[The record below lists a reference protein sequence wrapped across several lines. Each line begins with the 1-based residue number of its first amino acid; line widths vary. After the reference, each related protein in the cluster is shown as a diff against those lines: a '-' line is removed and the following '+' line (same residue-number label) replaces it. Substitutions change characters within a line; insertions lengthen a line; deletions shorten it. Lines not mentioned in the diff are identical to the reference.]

1 MIENIALNPQYKFI
15 NTSHLTASEISD
27 LERDFHI
34 DDEIIAYG
42 TDRDES
48 PNYIYD
54 KTTSDQLLIIQIP
67 RFLDKDDL
75 HYVTQPIEFLI
86 HQDTLFIFNPCDSSI
101 VKKSLNKLQLN
112 LSKFTNEKVVLALL
126 FELIDTFLPV
136 IRQITHRRNQLD
148 QELNKKITNEKLVE
162 LSRLEQSLS
171 FFSSAIILN
180 ESIIC
185 RLAQTPFMRTS
196 QETANSEMLED
207 VLVECRQV
215 KQMVETELDIVQR
228 ITETFNVI
236 ANNNLNDT
244 MKFLTIWSL
253 ILTVPTIVTGFFG
266 MNVGLPWMKVS
277 FAWIIIV
284 VICIILSL
292 WLLLILKFH
301 KKL

>member
-1 MIENIALNPQYKFI
+1 
-15 NTSHLTASEISD
+15 D
-27 LERDFHI
+27 
-34 DDEIIAYG
+34 
-42 TDRDES
+42 
-48 PNYIYD
+48 
-54 KTTSDQLLIIQIP
+54 
-67 RFLDKDDL
+67 
-75 HYVTQPIEFLI
+75 
-86 HQDTLFIFNPCDSSI
+86 
-101 VKKSLNKLQLN
+101 
-112 LSKFTNEKVVLALL
+112 
-126 FELIDTFLPV
+126 
-136 IRQITHRRNQLD
+136 
-148 QELNKKITNEKLVE
+148 
-162 LSRLEQSLS
+162 
-171 FFSSAIILN
+171 
-180 ESIIC
+180 
-185 RLAQTPFMRTS
+185 QTPFMRTS
-196 QETANSEMLED
+196 QETANSEMLDD